1 VGCAV
6 TSVRPGPENAA
17 AAAAAALDDVDH
29 VRRSPSLNTDNRQEF
44 LNQANARMLRAID
57 SHANFVMMG
66 TEHPVGSMVEQLSA
80 GAIVDHFAQNNI
92 ALAPPFP
99 PLNRYV
105 RVSLGTAAEMREFWR
120 IWDLMPSHKM

>member
-1 VGCAV
+1 
-6 TSVRPGPENAA
+6 
-17 AAAAAALDDVDH
+17 
-29 VRRSPSLNTDNRQEF
+29 
-44 LNQANARMLRAID
+44 MLRAID

-66 TEHPVGSMVEQLSA
+66 TEHPIGSIVEQLSVDT
-80 GAIVDHFAQNNI
+80 IIDHFAQNNI
-92 ALAPPFP
+92 ALARPFP